1 MRLNEARIGANIPI
15 LPPELRKH
23 IHITTTC
30 ELLPTEL
37 EVMEQAFS
45 ALLYGFK
52 ITPPAS
58 EKLQVTMIAADRD
71 TISLTFLDPNTIGVE
86 CSLILLAV
94 HRWRARNFDSRMI
107 TQCCLEEFCHFF
119 WDLPD
124 GDPVQLKVT
133 ELMQVLYSNIRR
145 EQLYNISA
153 PPGNL

>member
-1 MRLNEARIGANIPI
+1 MRLNEAKIGADIPI

-37 EVMEQAFS
+37 EAMEQAFS
-45 ALLYGFK
+45 ALLYGLR
-52 ITPPAS
+52 ITPPIS
-58 EKLQVTMIAADRD
+58 GKMQVTMIATDKD
-71 TISLTFLDPNTIGVE
+71 TISLTFLDPDTIGSE
-86 CSLILLAV
+86 FSLILLAI

-133 ELMQVLYSNIRR
+133 ELMQSLYSNLQR
-145 EQLYNISA
+145 EQLYNVSA
-153 PPGNL
+153 SPGNP